1 MIPGFKAFITE
12 SVGQAGLD
20 YELKVHKAMKDAKI
34 VGLNAGDKPNNETAG
49 FSNQGAGDI
58 EASYNGNPFNIEI
71 KSSAKDQMGGGS
83 FVIRCKV
90 KSLLLSKR

>member
-1 MIPGFKAFITE
+1 MHKFKSYLTIQE

-20 YELKVHKAMKDAKI
+20 YELKVHNAMKDAKI

-58 EASYNGNPFNIEI
+58 EASNLYSCQRDG
-71 KSSAKDQMGGGS
+71 SRRSRLVDGG
-83 FVIRCKV
+83 R
-90 KSLLLSKR
+90 